1 MKFKKIDVI
10 LTDDEGFQALK
21 GLLPQD
27 SIIWSR
33 SIEDKVVVR
42 LKDDIDL
49 DFVAKNL
56 NSFYRTLRL

>member
-10 LTDDEGFQALK
+10 LTDDEGFQVLK
-21 GLLPQD
+21 GLLPQG

-33 SIEDKVVVR
+33 SVEDKVVVC
-42 LKDDIDL
+42 LKDDVDL
-49 DFVAKNL
+49 DFVEKNL

>member
-10 LTDDEGFQALK
+10 LTDDEGFQVLK
-21 GLLPQD
+21 GLLPSG

-33 SIEDKVVVR
+33 SIEDKVVVC
-42 LKDDIDL
+42 LKDDVDL
-49 DFVAKNL
+49 DFVEKNL

>member
-10 LTDDEGFQALK
+10 LTDDEGFQVLK
-21 GLLPQD
+21 GLLPLG

-33 SIEDKVVVR
+33 SVEDKVVVCF
-42 LKDDIDL
+42 KDDVDL
-49 DFVAKNL
+49 DFVEKNL